1 MRHKLGIEHCMIHIE
16 LVNCLGGSAPCL
28 KSVHRSIERSQTRRE
43 LVEDI
48 YRIGRPITA
57 TSQANIT
64 RIRGFIL
71 SNSQKSDSA
80 ESGE

>member
-1 MRHKLGIEHCMIHIE
+1 MTHQISKNKM
-16 LVNCLGGSAPCL
+16 
-28 KSVHRSIERSQTRRE
+28 TRRE

-64 RIRGFIL
+64 RFHGFISL
-71 SNSQKSDSA
+71 NSQKSDGA
-80 ESGE
+80 KSGE